1 MSAILQFFYDLFHW
15 QYFGILAIIWLVI
28 DLAWIGRWKNL
39 TGRLGKLITK
49 PVIFNKDNE
58 PHEPPLYPREF
69 LEQLALNS
77 RRETKADAGS
87 KDSTEPKK
95 DGTEPKSNDTLARW
109 IDAQRDLVFSP
120 KNPLRSLGYVISLA
134 FFVFFV
140 IADAI
145 VVAATLVIMG
155 VISPDLP
162 PILQRLEL
170 AILGGAILSTV
181 VGVWML
187 VEMSGKGE
195 LVNAEALSAPQKM
208 IFKLFAATVTLF
220 AVIVMIAL
228 AVQRLISLG
237 YLQSSPTSDLILSFV
252 LYGLLAINNSLS
264 AALTFQP
271 AASGF
276 IVVIYLLVVL
286 IVGILPVLAFLVD
299 IFWRVLYIIIDIVLW
314 TLFTPV
320 IAIPSG
326 IIGLFTSIGGGE
338 TPSKTAIDD
347 PNQSTDTKEGKK
359 G

>member
-1 MSAILQFFYDLFHW
+1 MSILQFLYNLVNW
-15 QYFGILAIIWLVI
+15 QYFGVVAIIWLVI
-28 DLAWIGRWKNL
+28 DLIWVKKWKNL
-39 TGRLGKLITK
+39 VERIGKLITK
-49 PVIFNKDNE
+49 PVIFKKDKE

-77 RRETKADAGS
+77 RREAKVDVDS
-87 KDSTEPKK
+87 KN
-95 DGTEPKSNDTLARW
+95 DGTITKW
-109 IDAQRDLVFSP
+109 INAQRDLVFSSE
-120 KNPLRSLGYVISLA
+120 NPLRSLGYVISLA
-134 FFVFFV
+134 FFVFFT

-162 PILQRLEL
+162 PMLQRLEL

-195 LVNAEALSAPQKM
+195 LVNAEALTGSQKR
-208 IFKLFAATVTLF
+208 IYKIFAALVTLF
-220 AVIVMIAL
+220 AVVVMIAL

-237 YLQSSPTSDLILSFV
+237 YLQTSPTSDLILSFV
-252 LYGLLAINNSLS
+252 LYGLLAINNSIA

-276 IVVIYLLVVL
+276 IVVIYLLVIL
-286 IVGILPVLAFLVD
+286 IFGILPVLAFLADVL
-299 IFWRVLYIIIDIVLW
+299 WRGLYIIVDILVW
-314 TLFTPV
+314 ALFTPIV
-320 IAIPSG
+320 AIPHG
-326 IIGLFTSIGGGE
+326 VGTVFGLIGGDDS
-338 TPSKTAIDD
+338 PKTTSDD
-347 PNQSTDTKEGKK
+347 KNQEQLGKVDKGKK